1 MVADFN
7 PLSIFTI
14 LEGPFQWILQ
24 QLVNFFATVGPLK
37 AIGAFGLSVMVLT
50 IGIRAVLFPVFQW
63 QLRTSR
69 RIQAEQRLVAPQ
81 LQELRKKYKKEP
93 QRLSQEMNALYKEHG
108 ISPFSS
114 LTGCIPALVQM
125 PVLIGLY
132 QSIRAFTSTTA
143 PGHGVIPPGN
153 SGFLWIHNVTLSAQE
168 ACCNAPHGLA
178 GLLGQPQ
185 LLILPL
191 LAGIFTFAQSRMMMP
206 PSRPD
211 MSDQERS
218 MQGVTKQMSLI
229 FPVMIFAFSFLFPEG
244 LAIYWVTGTIFM
256 VAQQYHLLGWNG
268 LKVPEWFPGAGRVT
282 ALTIPRTPAT
292 PYKGSAGAKKAAL
305 TDGSGKDGAGKNGAG
320 KNGTKAT
327 KNIAG
332 PAAGNGTRNGTPAA
346 EAGVTPETDGD
357 EPIRSQS
364 AQARSLARGGTRPN
378 RPNRRRRR
386 R

>member
-1 MVADFN
+1 MIAAAAAPASSGFN
-7 PLSIFTI
+7 PLTIFS
-14 LEGPFQWILQ
+14 ILQ
-24 QLVNFFATVGPLK
+24 YPFAWVLQELVNVFTQVGPLK
-37 AIGAFGLSVMVLT
+37 TIGAFGLAVVVLT
-50 IGIRAVLFPVFQW
+50 IGIRAVLFPIFGW

-132 QSIRAFTSTTA
+132 QSIRSVTSTLQA
-143 PGHGVIPPGN
+143 GDK
-153 SGFLWIHNVTLSAQE
+153 GFLWIDNLTQSAQQ
-168 ACCNAPHGLA
+168 ACCSAKGATLVSV
-178 GLLGQPQ
+178 LGHPA

-191 LAGIFTFAQSRMMMP
+191 LAGAFTFAQSRMMMP

-211 MSDQERS
+211 MTDQERS
-218 MQGVTKQMSLI
+218 MQGVTKQMSFI
-229 FPVMIFAFSFLFPEG
+229 FPVMIFVFSFLFPQG
-244 LAIYWVTGTIFM
+244 LAIYWVTGTMFM

-268 LKVPEWFPGAGRVT
+268 LVVPSWFPGANRVT
-282 ALTIPRTPAT
+282 ALTIPRTAAT
-292 PYKGSAGAKKAAL
+292 VK
-305 TDGSGKDGAGKNGAG
+305 TGAGKGANVSVSSGKNATRNRPATAGANGA
-320 KNGTKAT
+320 
-327 KNIAG
+327 
-332 PAAGNGTRNGTPAA
+332 TPAA
-346 EAGVTPETDGD
+346 DGE
-357 EPIRSQS
+357 EPPVRSQS
-364 AQARSLARGGTRPN
+364 ATARSLARPN

>member
-1 MVADFN
+1 VIGAAVPTSGGFN
-7 PLSIFTI
+7 PLSIFSI
-14 LEGPFQWILQ
+14 LETPFQIALQ
-24 QLVNFFATVGPLK
+24 QLVNFYATVGPLK
-37 AIGAFGLSVMVLT
+37 AIGAFGLAVMTLT
-50 IGIRAVLFPVFQW
+50 IAIRAVLFPVFGW

-132 QSIRAFTSTTA
+132 QSIRAFTNTTT

-178 GLLGQPQ
+178 GLLTQPQ

-191 LAGIFTFAQSRMMMP
+191 LAGAFTFAQSRMMMP

-244 LAIYWVTGTIFM
+244 LAIYWVTGTMFM

-268 LKVPEWFPGAGRVT
+268 LKVPAWFPGARRVT

-292 PYKGSAGAKKAAL
+292 PTKGSAGAKKAAL
-305 TDGSGKDGAGKNGAG
+305 IDGDGKN
-320 KNGTKAT
+320 AT
-327 KNIAG
+327 SATRKIAG
-332 PAAGNGTRNGTPAA
+332 PGAKNGTRNGTRNGSAAADANGAAPAEDA
-346 EAGVTPETDGD
+346 D
-357 EPIRSQS
+357 ESGRSPS
-364 AQARSLARGGTRPN
+364 AQARSLARPN

>member
-1 MVADFN
+1 VIGAAATSGFN
-7 PLSIFTI
+7 PLSIFSI
-14 LEGPFQWILQ
+14 LAGPFGWALKE
-24 QLVNFFATVGPLK
+24 LTTAFLAVGPLK
-37 AIGAFGLSVMVLT
+37 AIGAYGLGVIVLT
-50 IGIRAVLFPVFQW
+50 IIIRAVLFPIFGW

-132 QSIRAFTSTTA
+132 TSIRNGAS
-143 PGHGVIPPGN
+143 GLN
-153 SGFLWIHNVTLSAQE
+153 SSDRGFLWISDVTQSAQH
-168 ACCNAPHGLA
+168 ACCQNGNYLNA
-178 GLLGQPQ
+178 LGHPA

-191 LAGIFTFAQSRMMMP
+191 LAGLFTFAQSRMMMP

-211 MSDQERS
+211 MTDQERS
-218 MQGVTKQMSLI
+218 MQGVTKQMSYI
-229 FPVMIFAFSFLFPEG
+229 FPVMIFVFSFLFPQG
-244 LAIYWVTGTIFM
+244 LAIYWVTGTMFM

-268 LKVPEWFPGAGRVT
+268 LKVPSWFPGANRVT
-282 ALTIPRTPAT
+282 ALTIPRTPVAVKT
-292 PYKGSAGAKKAAL
+292 GAGRGTAVVAAN
-305 TDGSGKDGAGKNGAG
+305 SGK
-320 KNGTKAT
+320 
-327 KNIAG
+327 
-332 PAAGNGTRNGTPAA
+332 NGTRNGTKPVA
-346 EAGVTPETDGD
+346 DD
-357 EPIRSQS
+357 EQVRSQS
-364 AQARSLARGGTRPN
+364 ATARSLARTGTRQN

>member
-1 MVADFN
+1 MIIAAATTTTSSGFN
-7 PLSIFTI
+7 PLWIFGA
-14 LEGPFQWILQ
+14 LQYPFIWVLNE
-24 QLVNFFATVGPLK
+24 LVAAFTAVGPLK
-37 AIGAFGLSVMVLT
+37 FIGAFGLSVMVLT
-50 IGIRAVLFPVFQW
+50 IATRAVLFPVFGW

-132 QSIRAFTSTTA
+132 QSIRTVTGTLAA
-143 PGHGVIPPGN
+143 ADKH
-153 SGFLWIHNVTLSAQE
+153 FLWIHDVTQTAQQ
-168 ACCNAPHGLA
+168 ACCTHGLG
-178 GLLGQPQ
+178 GLLTQPQ
-185 LLILPL
+185 LLILPII
-191 LAGIFTFAQSRMMMP
+191 AGAFTFAQSRMMMP

-218 MQGVTKQMSLI
+218 MQGVTKQMSFI
-229 FPVMIFAFSFLFPEG
+229 FPVMIFVFSFLFPQG
-244 LAIYWVTGTIFM
+244 LAIYWATGTMFM

-268 LKVPEWFPGAGRVT
+268 LVVPSWFPGAKRVT
-282 ALTIPRTPAT
+282 ALTIPRTPVKT
-292 PYKGSAGAKKAAL
+292 GA
-305 TDGSGKDGAGKNGAG
+305 GSGKTTVVVTPGRNSRARNGAARLTSG
-320 KNGTKAT
+320 NGTK
-327 KNIAG
+327 
-332 PAAGNGTRNGTPAA
+332 PASANGTKPDAA
-346 EAGVTPETDGD
+346 EE
-357 EPIRSQS
+357 EPPVRSPS
-364 AQARSLARGGTRPN
+364 ATGRTLARPN

>member
-1 MVADFN
+1 MIGAAAPTSGGFN
-7 PLSIFTI
+7 PLSIVTI
-14 LEGPFQWILQ
+14 LEGPFQWALQ
-24 QLVNFFATVGPLK
+24 QLVNFYATVGPLK
-37 AIGAFGLSVMVLT
+37 AIGAFGLAVMTLT
-50 IGIRAVLFPVFQW
+50 IAIRAVLFPVFGW

-132 QSIRAFTSTTA
+132 QSIRAFTNGTGSA
-143 PGHGVIPPGN
+143 AGHIPFGS
-153 SGFLWIHNVTLSAQE
+153 SGFLWISDVTKSAQE
-168 ACCNAPHGLA
+168 ACCNGHNGLA

-185 LLILPL
+185 LLILPI
-191 LAGIFTFAQSRMMMP
+191 LAGAFTFAQSRMMMP
-206 PSRPD
+206 QSRPD
-211 MSDQERS
+211 MTDQERS

-229 FPVMIFAFSFLFPEG
+229 FPVMIFAFSFLFPQG
-244 LAIYWVTGTIFM
+244 LAIYWVTGTMFM

-268 LKVPEWFPGAGRVT
+268 LKVPAWFPGANRVT

-292 PYKGSAGAKKAAL
+292 PAKGGAGSRTAAL
-305 TDGSGKDGAGKNGAG
+305 NAGTGKNGAGTTGKNGTGAAG
-320 KNGTKAT
+320 KNGTKNGTAA
-327 KNIAG
+327 AG
-332 PAAGNGTRNGTPAA
+332 GNGAKPAADDD
-346 EAGVTPETDGD
+346 EAV
-357 EPIRSQS
+357 RSQS
-364 AQARSLARGGTRPN
+364 AQARSLARSGTRPN

>member
-1 MVADFN
+1 MIIAAATSTSSGINPFWIFGALQYPFIWVLQHLLSAFTAVA
-7 PLSIFTI
+7 
-14 LEGPFQWILQ
+14 
-24 QLVNFFATVGPLK
+24 PLK
-37 AIGAFGLSVMVLT
+37 FIGAFGLSVMVLT
-50 IGIRAVLFPVFQW
+50 IAIRAVLFPVFGW

-132 QSIRAFTSTTA
+132 QSIRYFTNK
-143 PGHGVIPPGN
+143 GVLPA
-153 SGFLWIHNVTLSAQE
+153 SDKGFLWIHDVTQSAQQ
-168 ACCNAPHGLA
+168 ALGTHGLG
-178 GLLGQPQ
+178 GLVTQPQ

-191 LAGIFTFAQSRMMMP
+191 IAGLFTFAQSRMMMP

-218 MQGVTKQMSLI
+218 MQGVTRQMSFI
-229 FPVMIFAFSFLFPEG
+229 FPVMIFVFSFLFPQG
-244 LAIYWVTGTIFM
+244 LAIYWATGTIFM

-268 LKVPEWFPGAGRVT
+268 LVVPSWFPGSKRVT
-282 ALTIPRTPAT
+282 ALTIPRTPVKT
-292 PYKGSAGAKKAAL
+292 GAGAKKTTVVA
-305 TDGSGKDGAGKNGAG
+305 TSVKNGSR
-320 KNGTKAT
+320 
-327 KNIAG
+327 
-332 PAAGNGTRNGTPAA
+332 NGTRPASANGAKPDAA
-346 EAGVTPETDGD
+346 D
-357 EPIRSQS
+357 EEPPVRSQS
-364 AQARSLARGGTRPN
+364 ATARSLARPN

>member
-1 MVADFN
+1 VIIAAAATTTSSGFN
-7 PLSIFTI
+7 PLWIFGA
-14 LEGPFQWILQ
+14 LQYPFIWVLQ
-24 QLVNFFATVGPLK
+24 ELVKVFTAIGPLK

-50 IGIRAVLFPVFQW
+50 IAIRAVLFPVFGW

-132 QSIRAFTSTTA
+132 QSIKHFTGGGVLA
-143 PGHGVIPPGN
+143 PTDK
-153 SGFLWIHNVTLSAQE
+153 GFLWISDVTQSAQQ
-168 ACCNAPHGLA
+168 ACCSAKGATLA
-178 GLLGQPQ
+178 NVFVHPA

-191 LAGIFTFAQSRMMMP
+191 IAGGFTFAQSRMMMP
-206 PSRPD
+206 PTRPD

-218 MQGVTKQMSLI
+218 MQGVTRQMSFI
-229 FPVMIFAFSFLFPEG
+229 FPVMIFVFSFLFPQG
-244 LAIYWVTGTIFM
+244 LAIYWATGTMFM

-268 LKVPEWFPGAGRVT
+268 LAVPSWFPGANRVT
-282 ALTIPRTPAT
+282 ALTIPRTPVKTGA
-292 PYKGSAGAKKAAL
+292 GS
-305 TDGSGKDGAGKNGAG
+305 GAGKKTTIVVDAKNGTAKNG
-320 KNGTKAT
+320 SRNGTKASANGT
-327 KNIAG
+327 
-332 PAAGNGTRNGTPAA
+332 AAGANGTKPNANGKADTS
-346 EAGVTPETDGD
+346 D
-357 EPIRSQS
+357 EPPVRSQS
-364 AQARSLARGGTRPN
+364 ATARTLARPN

>member
-1 MVADFN
+1 MLASFN

-14 LEGPFQWILQ
+14 LEGPFQWALQ
-24 QLVNFFATVGPLK
+24 QLVNFYATVGPLK
-37 AIGAFGLSVMVLT
+37 AIGAFGLAVMTLT
-50 IGIRAVLFPVFQW
+50 IVIRAVLFPVFGW

-132 QSIRAFTSTTA
+132 QSIRAFTNGTGA
-143 PGHGVIPPGN
+143 GAGHIPFGS
-153 SGFLWIHNVTLSAQE
+153 SGFLWISNVTKSAQE
-168 ACCNAPHGLA
+168 ACCAGPHGSLA

-185 LLILPL
+185 LLILPI
-191 LAGIFTFAQSRMMMP
+191 LAGAFTFAQSRMMMP
-206 PSRPD
+206 QSRPD
-211 MSDQERS
+211 MTDQERS

-229 FPVMIFAFSFLFPEG
+229 FPVMIFAFSFLFPQG
-244 LAIYWVTGTIFM
+244 LAIYWVTGTMFM

-268 LKVPEWFPGAGRVT
+268 LKVPSWFPGANRVT
-282 ALTIPRTPAT
+282 ALTIPRTPAKT
-292 PYKGSAGAKKAAL
+292 GAGSSSKAAL
-305 TDGSGKDGAGKNGAG
+305 TAGSGKNGAGTTGRNGTAAAG
-320 KNGTKAT
+320 KNGTKNGT
-327 KNIAG
+327 
-332 PAAGNGTRNGTPAA
+332 AAASGNGAKPA
-346 EAGVTPETDGD
+346 DD
-357 EPIRSQS
+357 EEPVRSQS
-364 AQARSLARGGTRPN
+364 AQARSLARSGTRPN

>member
-1 MVADFN
+1 MIGAATTTTTGFS

-14 LEGPFQWILQ
+14 LQVPFTWVLQ
-24 QLVNFFATVGPLK
+24 ELVKVFTSIGPLK
-37 AIGAFGLSVMVLT
+37 AIGAFGLSVIVLT
-50 IGIRAVLFPVFQW
+50 IGIRAVLFPIFGW

-132 QSIRAFTSTTA
+132 QSIRSVTNTLPSTDR
-143 PGHGVIPPGN
+143 
-153 SGFLWIHNVTLSAQE
+153 GFLWISDVTQSAQH
-168 ACCNAPHGLA
+168 ACCTGSNGLA
-178 GLLGQPQ
+178 GLLSHPA

-191 LAGIFTFAQSRMMMP
+191 LAGAFTFAQSRMMMP

-211 MSDQERS
+211 MTDQERS
-218 MQGVTKQMSLI
+218 MQGVTKQMSFI
-229 FPVMIFAFSFLFPEG
+229 FPVMIFVFSFLFPQG
-244 LAIYWVTGTIFM
+244 LAIYWVTGTMFM

-268 LKVPEWFPGAGRVT
+268 LVVPSWFPGANRVT
-282 ALTIPRTPAT
+282 ALTIPRTPVKTGA
-292 PYKGSAGAKKAAL
+292 GSAKTAVVA
-305 TDGSGKDGAGKNGAG
+305 SPGKNGSRNGTRPTSA
-320 KNGTKAT
+320 NGTKS
-327 KNIAG
+327 G
-332 PAAGNGTRNGTPAA
+332 AA
-346 EAGVTPETDGD
+346 EE
-357 EPIRSQS
+357 EPPVRSQS
-364 AQARSLARGGTRPN
+364 ATARSLARPN

>member
-1 MVADFN
+1 MIIAAATTTSSGIN
-7 PLSIFTI
+7 PLWIFGA
-14 LEGPFQWILQ
+14 LQYPFEAVLRF
-24 QLVNFFATVGPLK
+24 LNAFFTSVGPLR

-50 IGIRAVLFPVFQW
+50 IAIRAVLFPVFGW

-132 QSIRAFTSTTA
+132 QSIRYFTN
-143 PGHGVIPPGN
+143 PGILAATDK
-153 SGFLWIHNVTLSAQE
+153 GFLWIHDVTQSAQA
-168 ACCNAPHGLA
+168 ACCTHGLG
-178 GLLGQPQ
+178 GLLSQPQ
-185 LLILPL
+185 LLILPII
-191 LAGIFTFAQSRMMMP
+191 AGAFTFAQSRMMMP
-206 PSRPD
+206 PARPD

-218 MQGVTKQMSLI
+218 MQGVTKQMSFI
-229 FPVMIFAFSFLFPEG
+229 FPVMIFVFSFLFPQG
-244 LAIYWVTGTIFM
+244 LAIYWATGTMFM

-268 LKVPEWFPGAGRVT
+268 LVVPSWFPGSKRVT
-282 ALTIPRTPAT
+282 ALTIPRTPV
-292 PYKGSAGAKKAAL
+292 KAGA
-305 TDGSGKDGAGKNGAG
+305 GSGKTTVVVTPGRNTRARSGAARLTSG
-320 KNGTKAT
+320 NGTK
-327 KNIAG
+327 
-332 PAAGNGTRNGTPAA
+332 PASSNGTKPDAT
-346 EAGVTPETDGD
+346 EQ
-357 EPIRSQS
+357 EPPVRSPS
-364 AQARSLARGGTRPN
+364 ATGRTMARPN

>member
-1 MVADFN
+1 MIAATTTTSSGGFN
-7 PLSIFTI
+7 PLSIFS
-14 LEGPFQWILQ
+14 ILQ
-24 QLVNFFATVGPLK
+24 YPFIWVLQELVKAFTAVGPLK
-37 AIGAFGLSVMVLT
+37 FIGAFGLSVMVLT
-50 IGIRAVLFPVFQW
+50 IAIRAVLFPVFGW

-132 QSIRAFTSTTA
+132 QSIRHFTNPGVLASTDK
-143 PGHGVIPPGN
+143 
-153 SGFLWIHNVTLSAQE
+153 GFLWIHDVTQSVQQ
-168 ACCNAPHGLA
+168 ACCSGHNGLA
-178 GLLGQPQ
+178 GLLTSPQ

-191 LAGIFTFAQSRMMMP
+191 LAGAFTFAQSRMMMP
-206 PSRPD
+206 PPRPD

-218 MQGVTKQMSLI
+218 MAGVTKQMSFI
-229 FPVMIFAFSFLFPEG
+229 FPVMIFIFSFLFPQG
-244 LAIYWVTGTIFM
+244 LAIYWATGTMFM

-268 LKVPEWFPGAGRVT
+268 LAVPSWFPGANRVT
-282 ALTIPRTPAT
+282 ALTIPRTPVKT
-292 PYKGSAGAKKAAL
+292 GAGA
-305 TDGSGKDGAGKNGAG
+305 GAGKKTTIVVAPG
-320 KNGTKAT
+320 K
-327 KNIAG
+327 
-332 PAAGNGTRNGTPAA
+332 NGTRNGTKPASA
-346 EAGVTPETDGD
+346 NGTKTETSEE
-357 EPIRSQS
+357 EPPVRSQS
-364 AQARSLARGGTRPN
+364 ATARTMARPN